1 MGPFI
6 ALPDGTFLLLN
17 GALNGTAG
25 YSNITYQTIAEGN
38 LTNPYWYSL
47 ASGPIE
53 TPAIYDPTAPKG
65 SRWSNAGLGAS
76 NIPRLYHSSAI
87 LLPDASVL
95 VAGSN
100 PNIDVNLTTVF
111 PTTYQAEIFYPKYFN
126 GAARPQPSGIPS
138 KLGYGGSSFD
148 ITIPSTSYSGS
159 SNTAAQNTIISLI
172 RPGWVTHDMSMNM
185 RYLQL
190 NNTYSVNS
198 DGWITFHTSQLP
210 PNSNIFQP
218 GPAFLFVT
226 VNGIPSNGTYVIVG
240 SGEMGAQPTNQVQE
254 LPVSVGADG
263 TSGSG
268 NDGSGS
274 SGSGGS
280 SAAVVTG
287 KRTTVLGICVAVV
300 GLLGL
305 LL

>member
-1 MGPFI
+1 
-6 ALPDGTFLLLN
+6 
-17 GALNGTAG
+17 
-25 YSNITYQTIAEGN
+25 
-38 LTNPYWYSL
+38 
-47 ASGPIE
+47 
-53 TPAIYDPTAPKG
+53 
-65 SRWSNAGLGAS
+65 
-76 NIPRLYHSSAI
+76 
-87 LLPDASVL
+87 
-95 VAGSN
+95 
-100 PNIDVNLTTVF
+100 
-111 PTTYQAEIFYPKYFN
+111 
-126 GAARPQPSGIPS
+126 
-138 KLGYGGSSFD
+138 
-148 ITIPSTSYSGS
+148 
-159 SNTAAQNTIISLI
+159 
-172 RPGWVTHDMSMNM
+172 M